1 MGTIVESQILKENKK
16 CHILHFRTD
25 KEWHR
30 RSALLEIVL
39 NNSET
44 QMKTVPG
51 ARKIMAQVSVC
62 SLHFYIIWVQYSFC
76 FTFYSVLK
84 PSFFFFFGHH
94 PASGLA
100 PDPLSSFF
108 CISALHEL
116 QGYHCAH
123 LAQQPHCLRSPL
135 FPLQGIFFPHI
146 LVWQIP
152 FCHSDSNSSV
162 HASEKLK
169 LTTSCCTTAQ
179 ILFFTLT
186 FITLSSLIYFN
197 LSVCLFSV
205 HLKT

>member
-1 MGTIVESQILKENKK
+1 MGSIVESQILKENKK
-16 CHILHFRTD
+16 CHILHFKTD

-44 QMKTVPG
+44 QMKTMPG
-51 ARKIMAQVSVC
+51 ARKIMAQVSVS
-62 SLHFYIIWVQYSFC
+62 SLHFYIIWFQYSFC

-108 CISALHEL
+108 RISALHEL
-116 QGYHCAH
+116 QGYHCVH

-135 FPLQGIFFPHI
+135 FPLQGTFFPHI

-162 HASEKLK
+162 SASEKLK
-169 LTTSCCTTAQ
+169 LTTSCCTAPQ

-186 FITLSSLIYFN
+186 FITLSSLICFY
-197 LSVCLFSV
+197 LSVYLFSV
-205 HLKT
+205 HFKM